1 LWWVEAGAWE
11 QTEGMDRG
19 QGHWELVVCLLE
31 EGREGWVEELEEL
44 EEQRGE
50 LSGQGIGEQTRE
62 GQET

>member
-1 LWWVEAGAWE
+1 
-11 QTEGMDRG
+11 MDRG